1 MAKQVEGIQ
10 VHEDAEHSDKQ
21 LYSCG
26 SLAPKLK
33 RGGGCMDHGF
43 SRHIEPWEY
52 SDGCI
57 YLVRELTNTHKK
69 DLALNY
75 LEQMAELGYI
85 DSFKHSAGMK
95 ENLFK
100 SLTMMLE
107 NIGKKKFRSFVEIT
121 LDPAFRNL
129 KNEHQNCKVSAEDY
143 LISLKKAYGDNIFK
157 AIIEGHDPKFLPE
170 LDRLTMIENSI
181 PKQDGFIYPN
191 NSIPEGSGPM
201 ALMGA
206 GAILAAKRSN

>member
-1 MAKQVEGIQ
+1 
-10 VHEDAEHSDKQ
+10 
-21 LYSCG
+21 
-26 SLAPKLK
+26 
-33 RGGGCMDHGF
+33 
-43 SRHIEPWEY
+43 
-52 SDGCI
+52 
-57 YLVRELTNTHKK
+57 
-69 DLALNY
+69 
-75 LEQMAELGYI
+75 MAELGYI

-157 AIIEGHDPKFLPE
+157 AIIEGHDPSSSRTRQTHH
-170 LDRLTMIENSI
+170 D
-181 PKQDGFIYPN
+181 
-191 NSIPEGSGPM
+191 
-201 ALMGA
+201 
-206 GAILAAKRSN
+206 